1 MKQVEIYTDG
11 ACSGNPGPG
20 GWGAVLRYRF
30 NGKVYEKELSGGD
43 ASTTNNRMELTA
55 FIEALRQLRQP
66 VCHQRAGKRLGQGL
80 EAPGLEKIRW
90 LPCPEPGPLGAGT
103 GAGSTAQTHIRL
115 GQGPR
120 RPPGKRALRPAGRG
134 TEPGTWRE
142 AGTMSDTFLP
152 GSGFDTYEQQDKV
165 LVGLGGGTAAKVAVR
180 ILQQQGFAVAGAV
193 VKLSAE
199 EEPLV
204 QSAKEAAK
212 ALGIE
217 CATLNAEALAAQGV
231 PPVDARLSALL
242 TAADKLGI
250 QYIATGHFAQ
260 VETGADGISHIYP
273 PEDPAQD
280 ESDALAALPQDI
292 LARLILPLGSF
303 TPEDVQE
310 MAADFNV

>member
-1 MKQVEIYTDG
+1 
-11 ACSGNPGPG
+11 
-20 GWGAVLRYRF
+20 
-30 NGKVYEKELSGGD
+30 
-43 ASTTNNRMELTA
+43 
-55 FIEALRQLRQP
+55 
-66 VCHQRAGKRLGQGL
+66 
-80 EAPGLEKIRW
+80 
-90 LPCPEPGPLGAGT
+90 
-103 GAGSTAQTHIRL
+103 
-115 GQGPR
+115 
-120 RPPGKRALRPAGRG
+120 
-134 TEPGTWRE
+134 
-142 AGTMSDTFLP
+142 MSDTFLP
-152 GSGFDTYEQQDKV
+152 GSRFDTYEQQDKV

-180 ILQQQGFAVAGAV
+180 ILQQQGLAVAGAV

-217 CATLNAEALAAQGV
+217 CGAATE
-231 PPVDARLSALL
+231 DARLSALL

>member
-1 MKQVEIYTDG
+1 M
-11 ACSGNPGPG
+11 
-20 GWGAVLRYRF
+20 
-30 NGKVYEKELSGGD
+30 
-43 ASTTNNRMELTA
+43 
-55 FIEALRQLRQP
+55 
-66 VCHQRAGKRLGQGL
+66 
-80 EAPGLEKIRW
+80 
-90 LPCPEPGPLGAGT
+90 
-103 GAGSTAQTHIRL
+103 
-115 GQGPR
+115 
-120 RPPGKRALRPAGRG
+120 
-134 TEPGTWRE
+134 
-142 AGTMSDTFLP
+142 
-152 GSGFDTYEQQDKV
+152 
-165 LVGLGGGTAAKVAVR
+165 
-180 ILQQQGFAVAGAV
+180 
-193 VKLSAE
+193 KLSAE

-273 PEDPAQD
+273 PE

>member
-1 MKQVEIYTDG
+1 
-11 ACSGNPGPG
+11 
-20 GWGAVLRYRF
+20 
-30 NGKVYEKELSGGD
+30 
-43 ASTTNNRMELTA
+43 
-55 FIEALRQLRQP
+55 
-66 VCHQRAGKRLGQGL
+66 
-80 EAPGLEKIRW
+80 
-90 LPCPEPGPLGAGT
+90 
-103 GAGSTAQTHIRL
+103 
-115 GQGPR
+115 
-120 RPPGKRALRPAGRG
+120 
-134 TEPGTWRE
+134 
-142 AGTMSDTFLP
+142 MSDTFLP

-217 CATLNAEALAAQGV
+217 CATLNAEALAAQGAATE
-231 PPVDARLSALL
+231 DARLSALL

-273 PEDPAQD
+273 PEDPAKD

>member
-1 MKQVEIYTDG
+1 
-11 ACSGNPGPG
+11 
-20 GWGAVLRYRF
+20 
-30 NGKVYEKELSGGD
+30 
-43 ASTTNNRMELTA
+43 
-55 FIEALRQLRQP
+55 
-66 VCHQRAGKRLGQGL
+66 
-80 EAPGLEKIRW
+80 
-90 LPCPEPGPLGAGT
+90 
-103 GAGSTAQTHIRL
+103 
-115 GQGPR
+115 
-120 RPPGKRALRPAGRG
+120 
-134 TEPGTWRE
+134 
-142 AGTMSDTFLP
+142 MSDTFLP

-231 PPVDARLSALL
+231 PPGGRPPLCP
-242 TAADKLGI
+242 ADGGR
-250 QYIATGHFAQ
+250 QTGHPVHRHRHFAQ

-280 ESDALAALPQDI
+280 ESDALAALPQEI